1 MSRKVLFF
9 VILRSKIYVGEI
21 SKVGDDGASVY
32 EDAVLWIVLRIK
44 SVNWDRRENGFER
57 EDNRFLPTAL

>member
-1 MSRKVLFF
+1 M
-9 VILRSKIYVGEI
+9 
-21 SKVGDDGASVY
+21 GDDGASVY